1 MEFAVLICR
10 SFLLVCALNFL
21 EMTTSIVVQSLGN
34 VKKATAVSFIRQIIL
49 FIPISLILCI
59 LLFLNLLH
67 PSILIIILFIIFVA
81 MCISVFTAVLAHL
94 VQKACDLK
102 DENDLTI

>member
-59 LLFLNLLH
+59 VCKKEYMVLYMQVVLL
-67 PSILIIILFIIFVA
+67 IVFV
-81 MCISVFTAVLAHL
+81 L
-94 VQKACDLK
+94 
-102 DENDLTI
+102 